1 MERGTQT
8 LILPTDEQIAAINN
22 FDMATAI
29 DEAAPSPESSALE
42 LSFIRKLTTE
52 GTLRFY
58 RNKRYDLAHVGNSYG
73 LPAGDSCPG
82 ATPFCAGCYGKS
94 AEEWK
99 SVAAKMERNMNRL
112 VDAGT
117 VGKMIDVIDPAINK
131 WEKTLKRRGAKPW
144 HYIYRPHWNG
154 DYFSED
160 YAAASAEVMKRHPKV
175 SHWVFTRSIGWGEN
189 PVDVIPILAEVP
201 NLALY
206 MSVDHFNQERARE
219 VKAKFGDL
227 VRIAWC
233 GEDTIETM
241 ELSKGEGTICPENV
255 GDMELMVPRRTGND
269 PKELQGACPQCRH
282 CIKGDG
288 DVHFTTG
295 RTRVMYQGR
304 AFPIAITPR
313 VKKASTPNASDQPKA
328 NPEEDTIQETLFTI

>member
-8 LILPTDEQIAAINN
+8 LILPTDEQITAINN
-22 FDMATAI
+22 FDMALAV
-29 DEAAPSPESSALE
+29 DEAAPSPESSSLE

-58 RNKRYDLAHVGNSYG
+58 RKKRYDVARIGNSYG

-82 ATPFCAGCYGKS
+82 ATPFCEGCYGKS
-94 AEEWK
+94 AEEWV

-131 WEKTLKRRGAKPW
+131 WEETLERRGAKPW

-160 YAAASAEVMKRHPKV
+160 YAVASAEVMKKHAKV

-189 PVDVIPILAEVP
+189 PVNVIPILAEVP

-206 MSVDHFNQERARE
+206 MSVDHFNQDRARE
-219 VKAKFGDL
+219 VKAQFGDL

-241 ELSKGEGTICPENV
+241 ELSKGEGVVCPENV
-255 GDMELMVPRRTGND
+255 GEKELMVPLHNND
-269 PKELQGACPQCRH
+269 DPTQLQGACPDCRK
-282 CIKGDG
+282 CIRG
-288 DVHFTTG
+288 DVDIHFTTSK
-295 RTRVMYQGR
+295 TRVKYQGR
-304 AFPIAITPR
+304 VFPIAVTPH
-313 VKKASTPNASDQPKA
+313 VKKPTASKAGEQPKA
-328 NPEEDTIQETLFTI
+328 DLEDTTQETLFTI